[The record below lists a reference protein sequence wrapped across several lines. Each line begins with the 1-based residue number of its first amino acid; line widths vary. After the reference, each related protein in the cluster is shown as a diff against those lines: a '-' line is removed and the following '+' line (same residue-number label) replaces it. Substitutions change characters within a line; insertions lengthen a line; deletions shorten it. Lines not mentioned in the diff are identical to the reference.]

1 MSQGHFF
8 LNLCTFKLPSSRLK
22 LLNCFNFMSLVF
34 LGSTRSDWQRLN
46 KVRQHVPHHVIAE
59 PDQGWSYFLHYQN
72 LQIPE
77 SKIHHYILIQK
88 GLSRKTSIHVHR
100 NPRAFS
106 NHMQT
111 RKVLTSLF
119 FWHNLGILLLNLLR
133 SVFLAYSLATFLL
146 QRVHHFLCH

>member
-1 MSQGHFF
+1 MSQGHLF
-8 LNLCTFKLPSSRLK
+8 LNLCYISPPSFSSEVI
-22 LLNCFNFMSLVF
+22 NCLNFMSLVF
-34 LGSTRSDWQRLN
+34 LGSTRSDWQGLH
-46 KVRQHVPHHVIAE
+46 KVRQHFPHHVIAA
-59 PDQGWSYFLHYQN
+59 PDQGWSYSPHYQN

-77 SKIHHYILIQK
+77 SKIHHYIQIQK
-88 GLSRKTSIHVHR
+88 ELSRKTSIHVHR